1 MPLMKPT
8 LIAYSTT
15 DGQTLRICERLQAA
29 LVQQQLPVQLMPVVA
44 AQTLDMAAFGVVV
57 LGASIR
63 YGRHH
68 PEVYRFVAQHKA
80 AGQPPVLFFSVN
92 AVARK
97 PEKRSAHSNPYV
109 RKFLRQTGWQPQ
121 HVAVLAGRIDYP
133 RYGWLDKQI
142 IRLIMWLTGGPSDGR
157 GCHEFTDWQEV
168 EALAQTV
175 AQMVGQTAD
184 HSAAQMVEK
193 APLHGPM
200 PHADQASHLAGDSL
214 LIPMANP
221 AANPPAHS
229 DGSPAAAKGAA
240 ESATAAGALPATS
253 AQAPSTGAG

>member
-15 DGQTLRICERLQAA
+15 DGQTLRICERLHAVLA
-29 LVQQQLPVQLMPVVA
+29 QQQLPVQLMPVAA

-80 AGQPPVLFFSVN
+80 AWQWQPVVFFSVN

-109 RKFLRQTGWQPQ
+109 RKFLRQTDWQPQ

-133 RYGWLDKQI
+133 RYGWLDKHI

-157 GCHEFTDWQEV
+157 SCHEFTDWQEV

-175 AQMVGQTAD
+175 AQMAVQAAVQAADRPTAQTA
-184 HSAAQMVEK
+184 HPAEG
-193 APLHGPM
+193 PLL
-200 PHADQASHLAGDSL
+200 S
-214 LIPMANP
+214 
-221 AANPPAHS
+221 
-229 DGSPAAAKGAA
+229 
-240 ESATAAGALPATS
+240 
-253 AQAPSTGAG
+253 